1 MNALELIKEMDG
13 SDLTMVDF
21 WAPWCGPCK
30 MMKPIL
36 ESVEED
42 NPRVKLIKIN
52 VDESP
57 DLAGQFNVRNIPTV
71 VFFKGD
77 DEIQR
82 AIGLKQ
88 KNQIQEII
96 DSNLP

>member
-1 MNALELIKEMDG
+1 MNALELIKEMEG

-30 MMKPIL
+30 MMGPIL
-36 ESVEED
+36 DSVEEE
-42 NPRVKLIKIN
+42 NPRVKLIKVN
-52 VDESP
+52 VDESQ
-57 DLAGQFNVRNIPTV
+57 DLSKQFNVRNIPTV

-77 DEIQR
+77 EEVQR

-88 KNQIQEII
+88 KSQLQDII

>member
-1 MNALELIKEMDG
+1 MNALELIKEMHG

-71 VFFKGD
+71 VFFRGD

-82 AIGLKQ
+82 AIGIKQ
-88 KNQIQEII
+88 KNQLQEII